1 VARPSTTRA
10 TLLLL
15 AAFVAG
21 GLVGGAAAMGGESPQ
36 HENKG
41 NHRERPGYAERLT
54 NELGMTSEQ
63 RQAVEDILARY
74 EPTMDSLMRAMRHS
88 PEARAVRDAVRS
100 EIRALLTPEQQ
111 ERYADMLARQD
122 RDDPRGGKGGDGR

>member
-1 VARPSTTRA
+1 MARPSTTRA
-10 TLLLL
+10 TILLL

-21 GLVGGAAAMGGESPQ
+21 GFVGGAATLAVDRQQDVST
-36 HENKG
+36 G

-63 RQAVEDILARY
+63 RQAVEEILAQH

-88 PEARAVRDAVRS
+88 PEARAIRDAVRS

-122 RDDPRGGKGGDGR
+122 RDDPRGGKAGDGR

>member
-1 VARPSTTRA
+1 MARPSTTRA

-21 GLVGGAAAMGGESPQ
+21 GLVGGAATMATDLQQ
-36 HENKG
+36 HEDKG

-54 NELGMTSEQ
+54 TELAMTSEQ
-63 RQAVEDILARY
+63 RQAVEEILARY

-88 PEARAVRDAVRS
+88 PETRAVRDAVRS

-122 RDDPRGGKGGDGR
+122 RDDPRGGKAGDGR

>member
-1 VARPSTTRA
+1 MARPSTTRA

-15 AAFVAG
+15 AAFAAG
-21 GLVGGAAAMGGESPQ
+21 GLVGGAATMAVDRQQQEST
-36 HENKG
+36 G
-41 NHRERPGYAERLT
+41 NHRERPGYVERLT
-54 NELGMTSEQ
+54 TELEMTSEQ
-63 RQAVEDILARY
+63 RLAVQDILARH

-88 PEARAVRDAVRS
+88 PEARTVRDAVRH

-122 RDDPRGGKGGDGR
+122 RDDPRGGKAGDGR